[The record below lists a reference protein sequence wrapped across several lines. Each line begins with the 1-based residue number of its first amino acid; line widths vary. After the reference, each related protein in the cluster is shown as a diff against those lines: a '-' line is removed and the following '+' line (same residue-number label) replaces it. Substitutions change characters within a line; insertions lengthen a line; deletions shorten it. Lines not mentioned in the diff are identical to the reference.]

1 MPKHQQYC
9 QICMKGARGYRMIY
23 LWEQER
29 SSDFIHG
36 PSVYENGCGFPTMG
50 DEKIEMETR
59 TKKKNNLNNDP
70 FFRLKYAMFYI
81 DHSEKLSY
89 SFICKPFIRILI
101 FFESAIHMVI
111 LCYIR
116 TILIASIN
124 TSKKNLVTVV
134 LVYCCRIWSLY
145 YKVWL
150 FFVPN

>member
-1 MPKHQQYC
+1 MPHDIFMRTREVQWFHPWSKR
-9 QICMKGARGYRMIY
+9 IREW
-23 LWEQER
+23 LWI
-29 SSDFIHG
+29 SD
-36 PSVYENGCGFPTMG
+36 NGRR
-50 DEKIEMETR
+50 KIEMETR
-59 TKKKNNLNNDP
+59 TKKNNLTNDP